1 MVVASVVVSSVVF
14 GVCFRVV
21 CGLSGFVGGLGGRMR
36 LVPAWSAGMTL
47 SAVILPIGVG
57 GLMLLP
63 VVGND
68 NFVCRL
74 PFVSLS
80 FAGVTFVCLVFY
92 SQHGDQ

>member
-1 MVVASVVVSSVVF
+1 
-14 GVCFRVV
+14 
-21 CGLSGFVGGLGGRMR
+21 MR
-36 LVPAWSAGMTL
+36 LVPAWLAGMTL

-80 FAGVTFVCLVFY
+80 FAGVAFVCLVF
-92 SQHGDQ
+92 SPRRGDELLPLVPVGLLCFPDFFVMVNVT